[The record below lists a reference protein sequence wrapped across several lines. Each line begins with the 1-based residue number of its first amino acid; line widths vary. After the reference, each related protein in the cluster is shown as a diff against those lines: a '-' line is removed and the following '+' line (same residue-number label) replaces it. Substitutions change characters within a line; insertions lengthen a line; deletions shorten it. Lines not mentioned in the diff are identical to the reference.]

1 MTVRKKLS
9 VTILGAAAGVA
20 VAAVAALATANVTAL
35 PSYAQAS
42 ETLYPTPTDTTPTG
56 TTPTGTTPSQTPSMT
71 PTGTPMPTETATATP
86 SGTGSPTVTESP
98 TPCPCPSTT
107 PPQHRRAKLFVVKL
121 NGANENPPAD
131 LGGRGFAFLLVS
143 ADRTKICY
151 LLAVSHL
158 QGDVILAHIHQAP
171 KGVNGPIVV
180 PLTPPIGGSS
190 ADCATVPADLGSAI
204 VDSPEN
210 YYVNVHTTVFPMGAI
225 RGQLRPGTCFG
236 WWCDKHQPTP
246 APTQTRTEEP
256 TPTGTDTPCPT
267 DTPTDQPTETPTA
280 TATEDRW
287 RDHDQWR

>member
-9 VTILGAAAGVA
+9 VTILGTAAAIA

-42 ETLYPTPTDTTPTG
+42 ETLYPTPTDATPGPTPTPTG
-56 TTPTGTTPSQTPSMT
+56 S
-71 PTGTPMPTETATATP
+71 PTETSTP
-86 SGTGSPTVTESP
+86 TQTSSPTETSTGTGSPTVTE
-98 TPCPCPSTT
+98 TPAPSTST
-107 PPQHRRAKLFVVKL
+107 APPKHRRAKLFVVKL

-131 LGGRGFAFLLVS
+131 LGGRGNAFLLVS

-151 LLAVSHL
+151 LITVSNL

-180 PLTPPIGGSS
+180 PLTAPIGGAS

-204 VDSPEN
+204 VDSPDQ
-210 YYVNVHTTVFPMGAI
+210 YYVNVHTTMFPAGAI

-236 WWCDKHQPTP
+236 WWCDKHGPT
-246 APTQTRTEEP
+246 PTQTKTEEP

-267 DTPTDQPTETPTA
+267 DAPSV

-287 RDHDQWR
+287 RDHSREH